1 MQKGIM
7 NSLHS
12 VKEEVKKGMLKSYIA
27 VSNRVKDFFTDKR
40 AVSHLL
46 EVVGVLALAA
56 LILVFVFPGARRTIN
71 SIWDDMIVNSIK
83 QTFDIDPGSS
93 GSTGTWQ

>member
-12 VKEEVKKGMLKSYIA
+12 VKEEVKEGMLKAYVA
-27 VSNRVKDFFTDKR
+27 VSNRVKDFFADKKG
-40 AVSHLL
+40 VSHLL

-56 LILVFVFPGARRTIN
+56 LILVVVFPGARGTIKN
-71 SIWDDMIVNSIK
+71 VWEKMVENINDVLKASKDNLTI
-83 QTFDIDPGSS
+83 P
-93 GSTGTWQ
+93 TGQ

>member
-12 VKEEVKKGMLKSYIA
+12 VKEEVKEGMLKSYIA
-27 VSNRVKDFFTDKR
+27 VSNRVKDFFADKK

-56 LILVFVFPGARRTIN
+56 LILVVIFPGARDTIKN
-71 SIWDDMIVNSIK
+71 VWNDMIGNI
-83 QTFDIDPGSS
+83 TTTLNTNP
-93 GSTGTWQ
+93 GSTGSTGSWQ

>member
-12 VKEEVKKGMLKSYIA
+12 VKEEVKEGMLKSYIA
-27 VSNRVKDFFTDKR
+27 ISNRVKDFFTDKR

-56 LILVFVFPGARRTIN
+56 LILVVVFPGARNTIEN
-71 SIWDDMIVNSIK
+71 IWSRMSDEISRAFSN
-83 QTFDIDPGSS
+83 TPTDPLDVP
-93 GSTGTWQ
+93 TTN

>member
-12 VKEEVKKGMLKSYIA
+12 VKEEVKEGMLKSYIA
-27 VSNRVKDFFTDKR
+27 ISNRVKDFFTDKR

-56 LILVFVFPGARRTIN
+56 LILVVVFPGARNTITN
-71 SIWDDMIVNSIK
+71 IWSRMSTEITKAFSNTS
-83 QTFDIDPGSS
+83 TDPLNVP
-93 GSTGTWQ
+93 TTTN

>member
-12 VKEEVKKGMLKSYIA
+12 VKEEVKEGMLKSYIA
-27 VSNRVKDFFTDKR
+27 ISNRVKDFFTDKR

-56 LILVFVFPGARRTIN
+56 LILVVVFPGARETIANIWSRMSTEISNAFSNTSTDPLNVPRTN
-71 SIWDDMIVNSIK
+71 
-83 QTFDIDPGSS
+83 
-93 GSTGTWQ
+93 